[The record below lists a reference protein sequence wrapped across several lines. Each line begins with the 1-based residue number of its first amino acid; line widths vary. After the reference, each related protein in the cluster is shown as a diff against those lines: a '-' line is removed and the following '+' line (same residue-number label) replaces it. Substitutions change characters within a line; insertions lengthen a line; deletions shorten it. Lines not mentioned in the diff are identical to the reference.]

1 LGGRDNPNEVRPQ
14 SIFGI
19 FQGAFEMKTSK
30 YREIEKH
37 YQEIKIH
44 RSQGISWRD
53 ICEELRSKHHLNI
66 NYSYLRKTWTDLEA
80 KEASPED
87 QAAFQE
93 KVKALMDIQPIN
105 ANEKEELERYKRLAE
120 KRERLL
126 QEAQSRLR
134 VLEAQ
139 IKKFVEELENG
150 RRGMSKFLYRQL
162 MAIATGK
169 IVRSKKSWP

>member
-1 LGGRDNPNEVRPQ
+1 MG
-14 SIFGI
+14 
-19 FQGAFEMKTSK
+19 KTK
-30 YREIEKH
+30 YAKILEH
-37 YQEIKIH
+37 YQEIKVL
-44 RSQGISWRD
+44 RGQNLSWKEIND
-53 ICEELRSKHHLNI
+53 CMSSKHHLGI
-66 NYSYLRKTWTDLEA
+66 EESYLRKTWNEIAT
-80 KEASPED
+80 KEASPQD
-87 QAAFQE
+87 QAVFQE

-134 VLEAQ
+134 ELEAQ
-139 IKKFVEELENG
+139 IKKFIEELENG